1 MKLSSQLLLTF
12 LLNACWQIL
21 LITTFASIGSWLLRN
36 SFARYRHFVWA
47 TALCLAFS
55 VPAFTS
61 SQAFLENDTLT
72 NSSGLFEPQTRS
84 PFTVEPVVNLPPAY
98 SSAFAS
104 SFKLNQSLGLTLLG
118 IYFAF
123 LLYSSFKLIKA
134 WQATRAIRRRAI
146 EIEPNDNVAEVIRRC
161 EL

>member
-36 SFARYRHFVWA
+36 SFARYRHWVWA
-47 TALCLAFS
+47 TALCLAFF

-61 SQAFLENDTLT
+61 SQAFFDNDTLT
-72 NSSGLFEPQTRS
+72 NAPITFERHSMS
-84 PFTVEPVVNLPPAY
+84 PFSGEPVLSLPPTD
-98 SSAFAS
+98 SSVLTS
-104 SFKLNQSLGLTLLG
+104 TFKLNQSLGLTLLG

-123 LLYSSFKLIKA
+123 VLYSVFKLIKA
-134 WQATRAIRRRAI
+134 WQATRSIRRRAT
-146 EIEPNDNVAEVIRRC
+146 EIEPND
-161 EL
+161 

>member
-36 SFARYRHFVWA
+36 SFARYRHLVWS
-47 TALCLAFS
+47 TALCLAFC

-61 SQAFLENDTLT
+61 TQAFFENDTQI
-72 NSSGLFEPQTRS
+72 NSPLLFAPQTRS
-84 PFTVEPVVNLPPAY
+84 PFSVEPVVYLPPA

-104 SFKLNQSLGLTLLG
+104 TF
-118 IYFAF
+118 
-123 LLYSSFKLIKA
+123 
-134 WQATRAIRRRAI
+134 
-146 EIEPNDNVAEVIRRC
+146 
-161 EL
+161 